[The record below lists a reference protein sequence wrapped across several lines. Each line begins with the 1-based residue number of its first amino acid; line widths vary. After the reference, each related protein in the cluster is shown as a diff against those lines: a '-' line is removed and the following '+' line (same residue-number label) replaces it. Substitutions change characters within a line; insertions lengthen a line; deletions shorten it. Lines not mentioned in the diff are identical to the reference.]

1 VPRYVA
7 ISHVWSD
14 GMGNQE
20 RNAMPLCVL
29 RKIQRQVNSLFDDTD
44 EPVLF
49 WIDTICV
56 LKTNK
61 VPALEIM
68 AQTYAFATMVLAID
82 AGLES
87 VSVESSPLERLI
99 RIRTSPWFQRLWTL
113 QEAWFA
119 RDLAFQFAEAAC
131 EMESLVLECFHKPS
145 PMRLEIED
153 MLYLVENRP
162 APLNSR
168 LVRGLAADSQTYDID
183 ESKLKG
189 LIEGTKRFDADFPT
203 EADKRLGGYINRF
216 TKFDPVFWG
225 NAQMILDLRDK
236 RDNTVENGQLKVRK
250 LHSIFSA
257 IKNRQTSRKEDEPY
271 CLANL
276 MGIDVKPILAE
287 EPADRMPATIIF
299 SHNLEHMDEEGF
311 SWAPKSFM
319 GSDAVSYG
327 TAAKSLGRIHSKGL
341 RICMPGLRMKAAQFS
356 GPSHFEYGLG
366 VVGDIYA
373 YQLVLS
379 WDSNLSVL
387 TWNQFNGRALM
398 VIVRQFTSDQVGQN
412 RIGDTVDGA
421 LVSFL
426 KRDDGVDVVKFLT
439 TVWIIRTGIELAKK
453 PGYPLGEWLGA
464 EHEWCVW

>member
-1 VPRYVA
+1 
-7 ISHVWSD
+7 
-14 GMGNQE
+14 MGNQE

-29 RKIQRQVNSLFDDTD
+29 RKIQRQVNSLFHDTD

-56 LKTNK
+56 PKTNK

-68 AQTYAFATMVLAID
+68 TQTYAFATMVLVID

-119 RDLAFQFAEAAC
+119 RQLAFQFAEAAC
-131 EMESLVLECFHKPS
+131 ETQSLILECFHKPS

-162 APLNSR
+162 NPLNSR
-168 LVRGLAADSQTYDID
+168 LVRGLAADSRTYDID
-183 ESKLKG
+183 ENKLKG

-203 EADKRLGGYINRF
+203 EADKRLGRYINRF
-216 TKFDPVFWG
+216 TTFDPVFWP
-225 NAQMILDLRDK
+225 NAQMILGFRDK
-236 RDNTVENGQLKVRK
+236 RDNAVENGRLQIRK
-250 LHSIFSA
+250 PHDTFSA
-257 IKNRQTSRKEDEPY
+257 LKNRQTSRKEDEPY

-276 MGIDVKPILAE
+276 MGIDVKLILAE
-287 EPADRMPATIIF
+287 KPADRMKKLLSLLPEIPATIIF

-319 GSDAVSYG
+319 GSEAISYG
-327 TAAKSLGRIHSKGL
+327 MVATSVGRIHSKGL
-341 RICMPGLRMKAAQFS
+341 RICMPGLRMKAARFS

-366 VVGDIYA
+366 VVGDIYT

-379 WDSNLSVL
+379 WEPNSSVL
-387 TWNQFNGRALM
+387 TWNQFDGRTLM
-398 VIVRQFTSDQVGQN
+398 VIVRQFAPDQVGQN
-412 RIGDTVDGA
+412 HIGNTVDGA

-453 PGYPLGEWLGA
+453 PGHPLGEWFGV